1 MRAAWYERKGPAAEV
16 LVAGEMPD
24 PEPAPGE
31 VRVRIAVSSVNP
43 TDVKRRKEGRELGKF
58 PRIIPNNDGAG
69 AIDAVGAGVPQG
81 RVGERVWV
89 FAAQHGRPFGT
100 AAQYTCVPSRF
111 AIPLPDGVSFADG
124 ACLGVPAVTAHRC
137 LFPSDESF
145 TPRAGESSC
154 EGTPSGVTRAP
165 KDTPLK
171 GRFILVT
178 GGTGR
183 VGAYAIQ
190 MAKRAGALV
199 IATASAP
206 KLGQLKDLGAD
217 VALDYRDPDLADK
230 IKTASGGKG
239 VHRIVETEFGANVA
253 LAPKILAPGGAI
265 ATYASDSA
273 PEPKIPF
280 GPLMVL
286 NARIEFVFI
295 YGMPEAAQDRAFAD
309 LTHMLKEGA
318 LRHRIGLRLP
328 LARLAEAHE
337 AVEKATATGGVLVDV
352 A

>member
-1 MRAAWYERKGPAAEV
+1 MRAVWYERKGPAAEV

-31 VRVRIAVSSVNP
+31 VRVRMAVSSVNP

-58 PRIIPNNDGAG
+58 PRIVPNNDGAG
-69 AIDAVGAGVPQG
+69 TIDRVGAGVPQTS
-81 RVGERVWV
+81 VGERVWV
-89 FAAQHGRPFGT
+89 FGAQHGRPFGT
-100 AAQYTCVPSRF
+100 AAQYTCVPARF

-124 ACLGVPAVTAHRC
+124 ASLGVPAVTAHRC
-137 LFPSDESF
+137 LFPNGNSL
-145 TPRAGESSC
+145 
-154 EGTPSGVTRAP
+154 SGQTV
-165 KDTPLK
+165 
-171 GRFILVT
+171 LVT

-190 MAKRAGALV
+190 MAKRDGALV

-206 KLGQLKDLGAD
+206 KLEQLKALGAD
-217 VALDYRDPDLADK
+217 VALDYRDPDLADR

-253 LAPKILAPGGAI
+253 LAPKILVPNGAI

-280 GPLMVL
+280 GSLMVL
-286 NARIEFVFI
+286 NAKIEFVFI
-295 YGMPEAAQDRAFAD
+295 YGMPEAARGTAFAD
-309 LTHMLKEGA
+309 VTRMLKDGA
-318 LRHRIGLRLP
+318 LRHRVGLRVP
-328 LARLAEAHE
+328 LARLAEAHA
-337 AVEKATATGGVLVDV
+337 AVEGGTATGSVLVDV